1 MFSDKKD
8 RKEAKTLEAEWNEN
22 AIVCQNEIQQCKRTL
37 NFRSSYA
44 NEENFTLANHLR
56 LIIIILLFNR
66 TLKLF
71 DMCLIKK
78 HR

>member
-8 RKEAKTLEAEWNEN
+8 RKEAKTLETEWNEN

-37 NFRSSYA
+37 SLRSIYA

-56 LIIIILLFNR
+56 LITIMWWFNR
-66 TLKLF
+66 TLKLI
-71 DMCLIKK
+71 DLCLIKK